1 MKLNKPNFWDYKK
14 PNFLA
19 YILLPLTFPIL
30 IRNFFAKSF
39 PKEKFYKI
47 KTVCVGNIYVGGTG
61 KTPLSIKINNLL
73 KAQGLK
79 STVVKKFYNDQSDEQ
94 NLIKNYTNLICKKNR
109 LDALNDAVDQNFEF
123 AIFDDGLQEKT
134 ISYDLKIVCFTNS
147 QWKGNGFVIPAG
159 PLREKIES
167 LKNFDVIVINGDP
180 KKNQNILNEIKQI
193 NNNINIFE
201 TFYKPSN
208 LKEFDNN
215 VDYVAFAG
223 IGNSEN
229 FYNTMIE
236 NKFKIIKKFSFPD
249 HYTYSNNDLKKI
261 LNYAKN
267 NNAKII
273 TTEKDYLRLNS
284 NFIQDV
290 KYLKIELVIPN
301 EKKLIDILI
310 KK

>member
-1 MKLNKPNFWDYKK
+1 MKLNKPRFWDYKK
-14 PNFLA
+14 PNFIA
-19 YILLPLTFPIL
+19 YILLPLTFFVL
-30 IRNFFAKSF
+30 VRNFFSK
-39 PKEKFYKI
+39 KFSKKKNDKI
-47 KTVCVGNIYVGGTG
+47 KTICVGNIYIGGTG

-73 KAQGLK
+73 KIQGLR
-79 STVVKKFYNDQSDEQ
+79 STIIKKFYNDQSDEQ

-193 NNNINIFE
+193 NNNINTFE

-215 VDYVAFAG
+215 VNYVAFAG
-223 IGNSEN
+223 IGNCEN
-229 FYNTMIE
+229 FYNIMIE
-236 NKFKIIKKFSFPD
+236 NKLKIIKKFNFPD
-249 HYTYSNNDLKKI
+249 HYNYSNNDLTKI

-267 NNAKII
+267 NNAKVI
-273 TTEKDYLRLNS
+273 TTEKDYLRLNP
-284 NFIQDV
+284 NLFRDI
-290 KYLKIELVIPN
+290 KYLKLDLIIPD
-301 EKKLIDILI
+301 EKKLINILV

>member
-1 MKLNKPNFWDYKK
+1 MKLNKPRFWDYKK
-14 PNFLA
+14 PNFIA
-19 YILLPLTFPIL
+19 YILLPLTFFIL
-30 IRNFFAKSF
+30 VRNFFTK
-39 PKEKFYKI
+39 KFSKKKNDKI
-47 KTVCVGNIYVGGTG
+47 KTVCVGNIYIGGTG

-73 KAQGLK
+73 KIQGLR
-79 STVVKKFYNDQSDEQ
+79 STIIKKFYNDQSDEQ

-109 LDALNDAVDQNFEF
+109 SDALNDAVNQNFEF
-123 AIFDDGLQEKT
+123 AIFDDGLQEKS

-147 QWKGNGFVIPAG
+147 QWKGNGFIIPAG

-236 NKFKIIKKFSFPD
+236 NKLKVIKKFSFPD
-249 HYTYSNNDLKKI
+249 HYTYSNNDLTKI

-267 NNAKII
+267 NNAKVI
-273 TTEKDYLRLNS
+273 TTEKDYLRLNP
-284 NFIQDV
+284 NLAQDI
-290 KYLKIELVIPN
+290 KYLKLDLIIPD
-301 EKKLIDILI
+301 EKKLINILI

>member
-1 MKLNKPNFWDYKK
+1 MKLNKPGFWDYKK
-14 PNFLA
+14 PNFIA
-19 YILLPLTFPIL
+19 YILLPLTFFVL
-30 IRNFFAKSF
+30 VGNFFTK
-39 PKEKFYKI
+39 KFSKKKNDKI
-47 KTVCVGNIYVGGTG
+47 KTICVGNIYVGGTG

-73 KAQGLK
+73 KIQGLR
-79 STVVKKFYNDQSDEQ
+79 STIIKKFYNDQSDEQ

-109 LDALNDAVDQNFEF
+109 SDALNDAVNQNFEF
-123 AIFDDGLQEKT
+123 AIFDDGLQEKS
-134 ISYDLKIVCFTNS
+134 ISYNLKIVCFTNS
-147 QWKGNGFVIPAG
+147 QWKGNGFILPAG

-167 LKNFDVIVINGDP
+167 LKNFDVAVINGDP
-180 KKNQNILNEIKQI
+180 KKNQDILNEIKQI

-236 NKFKIIKKFSFPD
+236 NKLKVIKKFSFPD
-249 HYTYSNNDLKKI
+249 HYTYSNNDLTKI

-267 NNAKII
+267 NNAKVI
-273 TTEKDYLRLNS
+273 TTEKDYLRLNT
-284 NFIQDV
+284 NLAQDI
-290 KYLKIELVIPN
+290 KYLKLDLVIPD
-301 EKKLIDILI
+301 EKRLINILI

>member
-39 PKEKFYKI
+39 SKEKFHKI

-61 KTPLSIKINNLL
+61 KTPLSIKINNLI

-79 STVVKKFYNDQSDEQ
+79 STVIKKFYNDQSDEQ
-94 NLIKNYTNLICKKNR
+94 TLIKNYTNLICKKNR
-109 LDALNDAVDQNFEF
+109 LDALYDAVNQNFEF
-123 AIFDDGLQEKT
+123 AIFDDGLQEKS
-134 ISYDLKIVCFTNS
+134 INYDLKIVCFTNS
-147 QWKGNGFVIPAG
+147 QWKGNGFIIPAG

-167 LKNFDVIVINGDP
+167 LKKFDVVVINGDQR
-180 KKNQNILNEIKQI
+180 KNQNISNEIKQI

-236 NKFKIIKKFSFPD
+236 NKLKVIKKFSFPD
-249 HYTYSNNDLKKI
+249 HYTYSNNDLTKI

-267 NNAKII
+267 NNAKVI
-273 TTEKDYLRLNS
+273 TTEKDYLRLNP
-284 NFIQDV
+284 NLAQDI
-290 KYLKIELVIPN
+290 KYLKLDLIIPD
-301 EKKLIDILI
+301 EKKLINILI

>member
-1 MKLNKPNFWDYKK
+1 MNSGILSPKMRIIVIGDLHGDYRVTIECLYRAGVITKDLK
-14 PNFLA
+14 WNGGETVIVQMGDQIDRVRPS
-19 YILLPLTFPIL
+19 IL
-30 IRNFFAKSF
+30 
-39 PKEKFYKI
+39 
-47 KTVCVGNIYVGGTG
+47 V
-61 KTPLSIKINNLL
+61 
-73 KAQGLK
+73 
-79 STVVKKFYNDQSDEQ
+79 NDICPDNDSEICEDE
-94 NLIKNYTNLICKKNR
+94 
-109 LDALNDAVDQNFEF
+109 
-123 AIFDDGLQEKT
+123 G
-134 ISYDLKIVCFTNS
+134 SDLKIVCFTNS
-147 QWKGNGFVIPAG
+147 QWKGNGFIIPAG

-167 LKNFDVIVINGDP
+167 LKNFDIIFINGDP
-180 KKNQNILNEIKQI
+180 KKNQDILNEIKKL

-215 VDYVAFAG
+215 ANYVAFTG

-229 FYNTMIE
+229 FYNIMIE

-301 EKKLIDILI
+301 EKRLIDILI

>member
-39 PKEKFYKI
+39 SKEKFHKI
-47 KTVCVGNIYVGGTG
+47 KTVCVGNIYLGGTG

-94 NLIKNYTNLICKKNR
+94 SLIKNYTNLICKKNR
-109 LDALNDAVDQNFEF
+109 LDALNDAINQKFEF
-123 AIFDDGLQEKT
+123 AIFDDGLQEKS
-134 ISYDLKIVCFTNS
+134 INYDLKIVCFTNS
-147 QWKGNGFVIPAG
+147 QWKGNGFIIPAG

-167 LKNFDVIVINGDP
+167 LKNFDIIFINGDP
-180 KKNQNILNEIKQI
+180 KKNQDILNEIKKL

-215 VDYVAFAG
+215 VNYVAFAG
-223 IGNSEN
+223 IGNCEN
-229 FYNTMIE
+229 FYNIMIE
-236 NKFKIIKKFSFPD
+236 NKLKIIKKFSFPD
-249 HYTYSNNDLKKI
+249 HYNYSNNDLTKI

-267 NNAKII
+267 NNAKVI
-273 TTEKDYLRLNS
+273 TTEKDYLRLNP
-284 NFIQDV
+284 NFAKDI
-290 KYLKIELVIPN
+290 KYLRLDLVIPD
-301 EKKLIDILI
+301 EKKLNNILI

>member
-1 MKLNKPNFWDYKK
+1 MKLNKPGFWDYKK
-14 PNFLA
+14 PNFIA
-19 YILLPLTFPIL
+19 YILLPLTFFVL
-30 IRNFFAKSF
+30 VGNFFTK
-39 PKEKFYKI
+39 KFSKKKNDKI
-47 KTVCVGNIYVGGTG
+47 KTICVGNIYIGGTG

-73 KAQGLK
+73 KIQGLR
-79 STVVKKFYNDQSDEQ
+79 STIIKKFYNDQSDEQ

-109 LDALNDAVDQNFEF
+109 SDALNDAVNQNFEF
-123 AIFDDGLQEKT
+123 AIFDDGLQEKS
-134 ISYDLKIVCFTNS
+134 ISYNLKIVCFTNS
-147 QWKGNGFVIPAG
+147 QWKGNGFILPAG

-167 LKNFDVIVINGDP
+167 LKNFDVAVINGDP
-180 KKNQNILNEIKQI
+180 KKNQDILNEIKQI

-236 NKFKIIKKFSFPD
+236 NKLKVIKKFSFPD
-249 HYTYSNNDLKKI
+249 HYTYSNNDLTKI

-267 NNAKII
+267 NNAKVI
-273 TTEKDYLRLNS
+273 TTEKDYLRLNT
-284 NFIQDV
+284 NLAQDI
-290 KYLKIELVIPN
+290 KYLKLDLVIPD
-301 EKKLIDILI
+301 EKRLINILI

>member
-1 MKLNKPNFWDYKK
+1 MKLNKPRFWDYKK
-14 PNFLA
+14 PNFIA
-19 YILLPLTFPIL
+19 YILLPLTFFVL
-30 IRNFFAKSF
+30 VGNFFTK
-39 PKEKFYKI
+39 KFSKKKNDKI
-47 KTVCVGNIYVGGTG
+47 KTICVGNIYVGGTG

-73 KAQGLK
+73 KIQGLR
-79 STVVKKFYNDQSDEQ
+79 STIIKKFYNDQSDEQ

-109 LDALNDAVDQNFEF
+109 SDALNDAVNQNFEF
-123 AIFDDGLQEKT
+123 AIFDDGLQEKS

-236 NKFKIIKKFSFPD
+236 NKLKVIKKFSFPD
-249 HYTYSNNDLKKI
+249 HYTYSNNDLTKI

-267 NNAKII
+267 NNAKVI
-273 TTEKDYLRLNS
+273 TTEKDYLRLNP
-284 NFIQDV
+284 NFAKDI
-290 KYLKIELVIPN
+290 KYLRLDLVIPD
-301 EKKLIDILI
+301 EKKLNNILI

>member
-1 MKLNKPNFWDYKK
+1 MKLNKPGFWDYKK
-14 PNFLA
+14 PNFIA
-19 YILLPLTFPIL
+19 YILLPLTFFVL
-30 IRNFFAKSF
+30 VGNFFTK
-39 PKEKFYKI
+39 KFSKKNDKI
-47 KTVCVGNIYVGGTG
+47 KTICVGNIYVGGTG

-73 KAQGLK
+73 KIQGLR
-79 STVVKKFYNDQSDEQ
+79 STIIKKFYNDQSDEQ

-109 LDALNDAVDQNFEF
+109 SDALNDAVNQNFEF
-123 AIFDDGLQEKT
+123 AIFDDGLQEKS
-134 ISYDLKIVCFTNS
+134 ISYNLKIVCFTNS
-147 QWKGNGFVIPAG
+147 QWKGNGFIIPAG

-167 LKNFDVIVINGDP
+167 LKNFDVAVINGDP
-180 KKNQNILNEIKQI
+180 KKNQDILNEIKQI

-236 NKFKIIKKFSFPD
+236 NKLKVIKKFSFPD
-249 HYTYSNNDLKKI
+249 HYTYSNNDLTKI

-267 NNAKII
+267 NNAKVI
-273 TTEKDYLRLNS
+273 TTEKDYLRLNP
-284 NFIQDV
+284 NLAQEI
-290 KYLKIELVIPN
+290 KYLKLDLIMPD
-301 EKKLIDILI
+301 EKKLINILI

>member
-1 MKLNKPNFWDYKK
+1 MKLNKPRFWDYKK
-14 PNFLA
+14 PNFIA
-19 YILLPLTFPIL
+19 YILLPLTFFVL
-30 IRNFFAKSF
+30 VRNFFSK
-39 PKEKFYKI
+39 KFSKKKNDKI
-47 KTVCVGNIYVGGTG
+47 KTICVGNIYIGGTG

-73 KAQGLK
+73 KIQGLR
-79 STVVKKFYNDQSDEQ
+79 STIIKKFYNDQLDEQ
-94 NLIKNYTNLICKKNR
+94 ILIKNYTNLICKKNR
-109 LDALNDAVDQNFEF
+109 LDALNDAVNQNFEL
-123 AIFDDGLQEKT
+123 AIFDDGLQEKS

-147 QWKGNGFVIPAG
+147 QWKGNGFIIPAG

-167 LKNFDVIVINGDP
+167 LKNFDVVVINGDP
-180 KKNQNILNEIKQI
+180 KKNQDILNEIKQI

-236 NKFKIIKKFSFPD
+236 NKLKVIKKFSFPD
-249 HYTYSNNDLKKI
+249 HYTYSNNDLTKI

-267 NNAKII
+267 NNAKVI
-273 TTEKDYLRLNS
+273 TTEKDYLRLNP
-284 NFIQDV
+284 NLAQDI
-290 KYLKIELVIPN
+290 KYLKLDLIIPD
-301 EKKLIDILI
+301 EKKLINILI

>member
-1 MKLNKPNFWDYKK
+1 MKLNKPGFWDYKK
-14 PNFLA
+14 PNFIA
-19 YILLPLTFPIL
+19 YILLPLTFFIL
-30 IRNFFAKSF
+30 VGNFFTK
-39 PKEKFYKI
+39 KFKKKKNNKI
-47 KTVCVGNIYVGGTG
+47 KTICVGNIYVGGTG

-73 KAQGLK
+73 KIQGLR
-79 STVVKKFYNDQSDEQ
+79 STIIKKFYNDQSDEQ

-109 LDALNDAVDQNFEF
+109 LDALNDALNDNFEF
-123 AIFDDGLQEKT
+123 AVFDDGLQERS

-147 QWKGNGFVIPAG
+147 QWKGNGFIIPAG

-167 LKNFDVIVINGDP
+167 LKNFDVIIINGDP

-208 LKEFDNN
+208 LKEFNNN

-236 NKFKIIKKFSFPD
+236 NKLKVIKKFSFPD
-249 HYTYSNNDLKKI
+249 HYTYSNNDLTKI

-267 NNAKII
+267 NNAKVI
-273 TTEKDYLRLNS
+273 TTEKDYLRLSPNLA
-284 NFIQDV
+284 QDI
-290 KYLKIELVIPN
+290 KYLKLNLVILD
-301 EKKLIDILI
+301 EKKLINILI

>member
-1 MKLNKPNFWDYKK
+1 MKLNKPRFWDYKK
-14 PNFLA
+14 PNFIA
-19 YILLPLTFPIL
+19 YILLPLTFFIL
-30 IRNFFAKSF
+30 MGNFFTK
-39 PKEKFYKI
+39 KFSKKKNDKI
-47 KTVCVGNIYVGGTG
+47 KTICVGNIYVGGTG

-73 KAQGLK
+73 KIQGLR
-79 STVVKKFYNDQSDEQ
+79 STIIKKFYNDQSDEQ

-109 LDALNDAVDQNFEF
+109 SDALNDAVNQNFEF
-123 AIFDDGLQEKT
+123 AIFDDGLQEKS

-147 QWKGNGFVIPAG
+147 QWKGNGFIIPAG

-167 LKNFDVIVINGDP
+167 LKNFDVVVINGDP

-236 NKFKIIKKFSFPD
+236 NKLKVIKKFSFPD
-249 HYTYSNNDLKKI
+249 HYTYSNNDLTKI

-267 NNAKII
+267 NNAKVI
-273 TTEKDYLRLNS
+273 TTEKDYLRLNP
-284 NFIQDV
+284 NLAQDI
-290 KYLKIELVIPN
+290 KYLKLDLIIPD
-301 EKKLIDILI
+301 EKKLINILI